1 MRNIIY
7 FIALGITCLL
17 SACQDVTVGYLETE
31 KANYTIDTLHI
42 IANAKQE
49 LQRLKGVE
57 EEFYSHTQELQDE
70 IQGLQAE
77 IDDLNEQLMDEYD
90 QQEGLLWD
98 EIDEAEAAED
108 WDRYDELMERIMNLG
123 DELDAKYDPL
133 KEEVQKN
140 IDEKNE
146 ELKSLAEDMGIG
158 SLAIL
163 QKQIADY
170 QLKIDYKLPWVSAPI
185 EGVLGTQPLLFTV
198 INVKSDNIE
207 AAEKFMDYIG
217 VFGDGS
223 IYVELEVNVPPGNYT
238 VSLEIK
244 NEGRSRILEDAFTF
258 VVDTTK

>member
-7 FIALGITCLL
+7 LIAIGITYLL
-17 SACQDVTVGYLETE
+17 SACQDITVGYLETE

-49 LQRLKGVE
+49 LERLKGVE
-57 EEFYSHTQELQDE
+57 EEFYLHTQGLQDE
-70 IQGLQAE
+70 IQELQAE
-77 IDDLNEQLMDEYD
+77 MDDLNEQWTEEYD
-90 QQEGLLWD
+90 QLEESLWE

-108 WDRYDELMERIMNLG
+108 WDKYDELMDRVMNLG

-146 ELKSLAEDMGIG
+146 ELESLAKDMGIG

-170 QLKIDYKLPWVSAPI
+170 QLKLDYKLPWVSAPI

-198 INVKSDNIE
+198 INVKSDNME
-207 AAEKFMDYIG
+207 AAEKFMEYIG
-217 VFGDGS
+217 VFGDGA
-223 IYVELEVNVPPGNYT
+223 IYVELDVNVPPGNYT

-258 VVDTTK
+258 VVDITK